1 MSHSQNAVKV
11 PRYYAF
17 GSYVLDCLRGVLWH
31 DGHPLTL
38 TPKVFEL
45 LATLVAHAGEV
56 LGKDELIRRVWAG
69 TIVEENNLARHIST
83 IRKALG
89 ERPGQREYIA
99 TIPGV
104 GYRFVADVKE
114 LEELPADCR
123 SALTLTN
130 GEAQVNVPEP
140 EGLSPAWTHSSEQ
153 PSRPRLGRAALIAAV
168 VVGAVGF
175 GAAAAWFTIGS

>member
-31 DGHPLTL
+31 DGHPVAL

-104 GYRFVADVKE
+104 GYRFVAEVKE
-114 LEELPADCR
+114 LDELPAECR
-123 SALTLTN
+123 PPLTLTS
-130 GEAQVNVPEP
+130 GEAPVTTSEP
-140 EGLSPAWTHSSEQ
+140 EARPHWIAQSSNQPA
-153 PSRPRLGRAALIAAV
+153 RLRLGRSALIAAV
-168 VVGAVGF
+168 VVGAVSL
-175 GAAAAWFTIGS
+175 GATAA